1 MYRTIRKNVASEFVF
16 PLLLT
21 VTALGVLI
29 FWPFP
34 L

>member
-1 MYRTIRKNVASEFVF
+1 MHRKLLRKMVSEFVF

-21 VTALGVLI
+21 ATALGVLI